1 MSDMPRSPAR
11 PGAAART
18 GTGETTGPDDHQ
30 PLPRMTTVSRVP
42 TPAEPGLV
50 PHGDTEAAD
59 ACAHRPSSTERRLTP
74 TDATTV
80 AAARA
85 ARTARS
91 TRVSSTVVTIGVV
104 SLLTD
109 ISSESVAAILP
120 LYLTTALGMTTLAF
134 GFVDALMQGATALV
148 RIGGGWAAD
157 RGDHPKWVAFVGYGL
172 SALTR
177 LGLLLTSG
185 FVAITSLVAVDRL
198 GKGLR
203 TSPRD
208 AMIAAASNPRTLGRS
223 FGVHRM
229 LDTVGAAVGPLLAF
243 VVLWQLPDG
252 YHTVF
257 VISFGSAVLGL
268 AVLGLLVPDLR
279 PRQAAWLSRHQTRA
293 ERKLP
298 SCKGCSCSD
307 GAVPTLTER
316 PFSWRFVTEPGMR
329 RLLLVAGGLALLT
342 VGDSFVYLS
351 LQARDGFATQWFPL
365 LYVGTNVA
373 YMALAVP
380 AGRLADRLGRSRVF
394 VWGHAMLAG
403 AYVCAAFGGA
413 SAATTV
419 AALLLLG
426 AFYAATDGV
435 LAALVGARSA
445 PQVRASAIGTA
456 QTVVAVARMAA
467 SAAFGVLWYTTG
479 RQTAIVSVAVLL
491 AAAIPVCWVALRRF
505 EPAAPVDAPTATPTT
520 VAAP

>member
-1 MSDMPRSPAR
+1 MRPAD
-11 PGAAART
+11 AAPTLDRAGHER
-18 GTGETTGPDDHQ
+18 PDDAGNEGEHASHDGSA
-30 PLPRMTTVSRVP
+30 P
-42 TPAEPGLV
+42 
-50 PHGDTEAAD
+50 D
-59 ACAHRPSSTERRLTP
+59 ACTHPPTSSGRRLTP
-74 TDATTV
+74 TDAATV
-80 AAARA
+80 EAARA
-85 ARTARS
+85 ARAARSARS

-120 LYLTTALGMTTLAF
+120 LYLTTALGMTTLAY
-134 GFVDALMQGATALV
+134 GFVDGLMQGATALV
-148 RIGGGWAAD
+148 RIGGGWASD
-157 RGDHPKWVAFVGYGL
+157 RGDHPKWVAFAGYGL

-177 LGLLLTSG
+177 VGLLLTTG

-208 AMIAAASNPRTLGRS
+208 AMIAASSNPRNLGRS

-243 VVLWQLPDG
+243 VVLWLLPDG

-257 VISFGSAVLGL
+257 VISFGSAVIGL

-279 PRQAAWLSRHQTRA
+279 PRQASWLTTHQSRA

-307 GAVPTLTER
+307 GAVPALTER
-316 PFSWRFVTEPGMR
+316 PFSWRFLAEPGLR
-329 RLLLVAGGLALLT
+329 RVLVVSGVLALLT
-342 VGDSFVYLS
+342 IGDGFIYLS
-351 LQARDGFATQWFPL
+351 LQERDGFATKWFPL

-373 YMALAVP
+373 YMLLAIP
-380 AGRLADRLGRSRVF
+380 AGRLADRVGRARVF
-394 VWGHAMLAG
+394 VWGHAMLGA

-413 SAATTV
+413 SAVTTL

-426 AFYAATDGV
+426 AFYAGTDGV
-435 LAALVGARSA
+435 LAAVVGQRTA

-467 SAAFGVLWYTTG
+467 SAAFGVLWYTLG
-479 RQTAIVSVAVLL
+479 RQPAIVCVAVLL
-491 AAAIPVCWVALRRF
+491 AVAL
-505 EPAAPVDAPTATPTT
+505 PACWFALRHLDHPAGLVPDTASETDAVVTAP
-520 VAAP
+520 